1 MKKIR
6 RRQPAIPVLNWVK
19 QQSFPVSIVN
29 YKRLCYLWASYSKLL
44 ILKRTIFFDLNT
56 CLLADISALKQKIL
70 YLLELGQTLIYK
82 CHAYR
87 KYKPHQKIKKTLAYN
102 IRNKKPESWKKI
114 LRQSKEVKQ
123 NWTGPRNFEIYCC
136 VILSNYHQNLIS
148 EGVTEH
154 QDLSTIN
161 CEISLCFL
169 TSWTSTSIIV
179 RQLVSQLV
187 CKVYYTRN
195 QLPFYFR
202 WTKRILKYC
211 ILPLYYFYY
220 CSLLQILLLQCG
232 FCYLDGDKTEYTYF
246 DKFFNLFFDLLTN
259 LDTKLSSRNVDDL

>member
-1 MKKIR
+1 MHIEKTNLIKK
-6 RRQPAIPVLNWVK
+6 L
-19 QQSFPVSIVN
+19 
-29 YKRLCYLWASYSKLL
+29 
-44 ILKRTIFFDLNT
+44 
-56 CLLADISALKQKIL
+56 
-70 YLLELGQTLIYK
+70 
-82 CHAYR
+82 
-87 KYKPHQKIKKTLAYN
+87 KKTLAYN

-123 NWTGPRNFEIYCC
+123 NWTGPRNFEIYSC
-136 VILSNYHQNLIS
+136 VILSNYHQNLFLKRWLNTKIWLQLI
-148 EGVTEH
+148 VRF
-154 QDLSTIN
+154 
-161 CEISLCFL
+161 SLCFL
-169 TSWTSTSIIV
+169 TSWNSTSIIV

-195 QLPFYFR
+195 QLSFYFR

-232 FCYLDGDKTEYTYF
+232 FCYLGGDKTEYTYF
-246 DKFFNLFFDLLTN
+246 DKFFNLFFDLLTK

>member
-1 MKKIR
+1 MNRTKK
-6 RRQPAIPVLNWVK
+6 
-19 QQSFPVSIVN
+19 
-29 YKRLCYLWASYSKLL
+29 LWNLL
-44 ILKRTIFFDLNT
+44 L
-56 CLLADISALKQKIL
+56 
-70 YLLELGQTLIYK
+70 
-82 CHAYR
+82 
-87 KYKPHQKIKKTLAYN
+87 
-102 IRNKKPESWKKI
+102 
-114 LRQSKEVKQ
+114 
-123 NWTGPRNFEIYCC
+123 RNFEQ
-136 VILSNYHQNLIS
+136 LSPKSYFWRGDWTPRFEYNQLW
-148 EGVTEH
+148 
-154 QDLSTIN
+154 D
-161 CEISLCFL
+161 FL
-169 TSWTSTSIIV
+169 MFPDFLNFYV

-246 DKFFNLFFDLLTN
+246 DKFFNLFFDLLTK